1 MSSDDKK
8 VKDPYKWGFY
18 ILLSLLVLTTLLL
31 IASWKGLDPWSG
43 VMHVFWVVSGIAAM
57 FLISLFK
64 RLIYSHS
71 LSKEKLSHG
80 RGPSFIDAKSVIVIE
95 EKATKIGTEKG

>member
-18 ILLSLLVLTTLLL
+18 ILLLLTTLLL

-43 VMHVFWVVSGIAAM
+43 VRHVFWVVSGIAAM

-80 RGPSFIDAKSVIVIE
+80 RGPSFIDAPNSVIVIE